1 MKSQNKNYKNKKLK
15 MIRLLVI
22 ASVLLTS
29 CQLFTPAEPVIARL
43 VEHNIG
49 TSTGTVQGQSIA
61 QAIAQSVSN
70 KTASSEAESAGNSG

>member
-49 TSTGTVQGQSIA
+49 TSTGTVQGQSVA
-61 QAIAQSVSN
+61 KSTTN
-70 KTASSEAESAGNSG
+70 KTASL